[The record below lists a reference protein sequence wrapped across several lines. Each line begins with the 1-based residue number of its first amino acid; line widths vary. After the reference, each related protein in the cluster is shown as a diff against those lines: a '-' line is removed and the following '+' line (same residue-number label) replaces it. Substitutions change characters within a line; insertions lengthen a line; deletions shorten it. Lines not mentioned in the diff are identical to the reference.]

1 MCCQLGPLPSKAM
14 PCHGHATPRHASLS
28 LSLPLMY
35 VCMHNTACTSGE
47 GEMGASGLRP
57 SLCRPTDRQTAG
69 PIRCHDAGP
78 TGGVLLFLCLLR
90 GFWALGEHKAK
101 ARHLLALVLL
111 SSPLPSLSLSLSLA
125 LCASGGQ
132 GCCFLLR
139 WTTEQQAWQAGIAWH
154 DGRSDLT
161 SDD

>member
-1 MCCQLGPLPSKAM
+1 MS
-14 PCHGHATPRHASLS
+14 
-28 LSLPLMY
+28 
-35 VCMHNTACTSGE
+35 
-47 GEMGASGLRP
+47 
-57 SLCRPTDRQTAG
+57 TDRQTAG

-78 TGGVLLFLCLLR
+78 TGGVLLLLCLLR

-111 SSPLPSLSLSLSLA
+111 SSPLPRA
-125 LCASGGQ
+125 LCVPPGGKVVVS
-132 GCCFLLR
+132 CCVGQRSNRHGRL
-139 WTTEQQAWQAGIAWH
+139 AWHGMAWH

>member
-1 MCCQLGPLPSKAM
+1 MS
-14 PCHGHATPRHASLS
+14 
-28 LSLPLMY
+28 
-35 VCMHNTACTSGE
+35 
-47 GEMGASGLRP
+47 
-57 SLCRPTDRQTAG
+57 TDRQTAG

-111 SSPLPSLSLSLSLA
+111 SSPLSRALCTCLRGARLLSLA
-125 LCASGGQ
+125 ALDNGA
-132 GCCFLLR
+132 
-139 WTTEQQAWQAGIAWH
+139 AGMAGRHGMAWH